1 MRKHLLLIGPGYLGK
16 EIVREFRGAGWK
28 VSVASRSSDLGVDLS
43 ELGQVE
49 NLAARLE
56 VEGSVPSHVIHCASA
71 SAGRGAS
78 AEVRL
83 KSYYDTY
90 LRGCENVTKVF
101 SDAHVLFTSSTSVYG
116 QQDGMEVTEE
126 SETSPDSETAKI
138 LLSAERAVLASGGTV
153 ARLSGIYGE
162 GKSYLLKRLFSG
174 DAVMEVTESGV
185 GMRVL
190 NHIHHR
196 DGASAC
202 LFLLE
207 NELCGIF
214 NVSETTNLSLKETYT
229 ALCEKFSLPMP
240 LAVAGADVGR
250 VGLNKRVSNA
260 KLTGLGWEP
269 EFPSFIDAAEDLA
282 GSLNLL

>member
-16 EIVREFRGAGWK
+16 EILREFRGAGWR
-28 VSVASRSSDLGVDLS
+28 VSVASRSSDLRVDIS
-43 ELGQVE
+43 EFVE
-49 NLAARLE
+49 VESLAARLKA
-56 VEGSVPSHVIHCASA
+56 EGGLPTHVIHCASA

-78 AEVRL
+78 ADVRL

-90 LRGCENVTKVF
+90 QRGCENLTKVF
-101 SDAHVLFTSSTSVYG
+101 VDAHVLFTSSTSVYG

-126 SETSPDSETAKI
+126 SVTAPESETAK
-138 LLSAERAVLASGGTV
+138 LLLEAERAVLHAGGTV

-174 DAVMEVTESGV
+174 DAVMEVSDAGV
-185 GMRVL
+185 GQRVL

-207 NELCGIF
+207 NDFDGIF
-214 NVSETTNLSLKETYT
+214 NVSETTNFTLKETYT
-229 ALCEKFSLPMP
+229 ALCDMFSLSLPDE
-240 LAVAGADVGR
+240 VSGEKVGR
-250 VGLNKRVSNA
+250 VGLNKRVSNN
-260 KLTGLGWEP
+260 KIRGLGWEP
-269 EFPSFIDAAEDLA
+269 EFPSFLDAAESLA
-282 GSLNLL
+282 QSLHLT